1 LTMAMNHALTAAMRE
16 MEELHRCYY
25 EQERLIKDRDDL
37 IAELLA
43 KEDNED
49 DSDSDSG
56 PDYKGRDDKGAE
68 GDTEEDPEEVPDG
81 DAPQEQV
88 PQLEPVVEEVPQ

>member
-1 LTMAMNHALTAAMRE
+1 MDHALTAAMRE

-25 EQERLIKDRDDL
+25 VQERLIKDRDDL

-43 KEDNED
+43 KEDSED

-56 PDYKGRDDKGAE
+56 PDYEGCDDIGVK
-68 GDTEEDPEEVPDG
+68 GDTEEDPEEVPEG